1 MQGGLCARGGGG
13 IITGFYGLYN
23 IIYVYYTCTC
33 ATLGRRDPG
42 TPSSYRPTT
51 PTEPLHLTY
60 YGHYIARQHCKVV
73 AIQSVKWHQS
83 DPSLPVH
90 VHYYENGRIT
100 EYTRYHSVYLY
111 IHNNIMICICMKALV
126 HAHVH
131 VCE

>member
-1 MQGGLCARGGGG
+1 MQGG
-13 IITGFYGLYN
+13 IITGFYG
-23 IIYVYYTCTC
+23 IIRVYCICTC
-33 ATLGRRDPG
+33 VTLGRRDPG

-90 VHYYENGRIT
+90 VHYIMRMEGSQSIQDIT
-100 EYTRYHSVYLY
+100 VSIYTY
-111 IHNNIMICICMKALV
+111 IEIL
-126 HAHVH
+126 
-131 VCE
+131 